1 MESRRAAGMVADRA
15 VVLPVSEPVAR
26 APRWT
31 IHCDGT
37 ALPRGA
43 RAGLGA
49 VLLGPD
55 GERHTLSEVAVVAGR
70 LGCANQAETL
80 ALIAALRAAARLGA
94 RAVDV
99 RCDSA
104 FVVTEARGAR
114 TQKEP
119 LAGLTAESR
128 RLLSG
133 FEEAEV
139 SWVPRRRNGEAD
151 ALARGAVGLGPKGV
165 VMRPRKGR

>member
-1 MESRRAAGMVADRA
+1 MVADRA

-26 APRWT
+26 APRWR

-37 ALPRGA
+37 ALPGGA

-55 GERHTLSEVAVVAGR
+55 GERHTLSEAAVVTGR

-80 ALIAALRAAARLGA
+80 ALIAALRAAVVLGA
-94 RAVDV
+94 RAIEV

-104 FVVTEARGAR
+104 FVVTEAFGAR
-114 TQKEP
+114 TRKEP
-119 LAGLTAESR
+119 LAKLTAESR

-139 SWVPRRRNGEAD
+139 SWVPRRRNAEAD
-151 ALARGAVGLGPKGV
+151 ALAREAVGLGPKVV